1 MKKDSIEFV
10 AQINGK
16 DVDVKVRK
24 PNAADIREADN
35 YSAKIFRKEVEAG
48 TWLVV
53 EAEKIMRQKNLWN
66 EDMDK
71 RYTEVKKKL
80 LEHEVKIMKRT
91 VALQKGKHGKYDKN
105 TFYGLCIEMR
115 ELRAEL
121 IDLSNTRS
129 ELESKTAEGK
139 ANNARINYL
148 IYACTV
154 YSNSGKR
161 IFSSYEDFDVKS
173 VHSEETNDWF
183 QLIIKANEA
192 FQELYFGL
200 RTNIND
206 ILPENVWLKKYGFVD
221 DKYHLVNETGHKIN
235 IRGELV
241 GENGRPIDSS
251 GNFLDPNGNPYD
263 EDGNYLIEPKPFVDE
278 KGNPIIDDEYKA
290 ELAEYKKKLEAW
302 EAKKKK
308 ATEKTEQTAE

>member
-1 MKKDSIEFV
+1 MKKEAIEFV
-10 AQINGK
+10 STIGGK
-16 DVDVKVRK
+16 EVDVKVRK
-24 PNAADIREADN
+24 PTSTDIKEADS

-48 TWLVV
+48 TWLAV

-66 EDMDK
+66 EEMDK

-80 LEHEVKIMKRT
+80 LENEVKIMKRT

-105 TFYGLCIEMR
+105 TFYGLCLEMR

-121 IDLSNTRS
+121 IDLTNIRS

-161 IFSSYEDFDVKS
+161 IFSSYEDFDAKS
-173 VHSEETNDWF
+173 VYSEETKDWYD
-183 QLIIKANEA
+183 LILKANEG

-200 RTNIND
+200 KNNIND
-206 ILPENVWLKKYGFVD
+206 ILPENVWLKKYNFVD
-221 DKYHLVNETGHKIN
+221 EKYHLVNESGHRIN
-235 IRGELV
+235 LRGDLV
-241 GENGRPIDSS
+241 DESGRTIDAE
-251 GNFLDPNGNPYD
+251 GNFIDPNGNPYD

-278 KGNPIIDDEYKA
+278 KGNPIIDDDFKA

-308 ATEKTEQTAE
+308 ATQKTDEKAE